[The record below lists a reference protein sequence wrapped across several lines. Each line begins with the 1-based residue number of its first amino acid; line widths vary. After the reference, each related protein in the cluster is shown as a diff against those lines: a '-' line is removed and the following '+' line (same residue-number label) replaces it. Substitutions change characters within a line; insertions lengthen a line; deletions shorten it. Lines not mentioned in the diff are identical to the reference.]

1 MLGGSQEGKGP
12 SMSSSETTGRR
23 FAARDLALV
32 AVFCGIVAALG
43 VVPALHPFGQ
53 AVPITAQSMGVMLA
67 GALLG
72 ARRAGL
78 ALLLFVVLV
87 AAGLPLLAGGAGGI
101 GMFVTPRA
109 GFLVGFPIAAF
120 AVGWLTERF
129 AVPYRLGRGV
139 AANVV
144 GGILVLY
151 VPGILGI
158 ALLGK
163 MSVVAATA
171 TALVF
176 VPGDLI
182 KAVVAA
188 VVARAVHRAYPLHL
202 RNEARA
208 GA

>member
-1 MLGGSQEGKGP
+1 MPEGGTVDLSAADNPGAA
-12 SMSSSETTGRR
+12 
-23 FAARDLALV
+23 FAAAHER
-32 AVFCGIVAALG
+32 
-43 VVPALHPFGQ
+43 
-53 AVPITAQSMGVMLA
+53 
-67 GALLG
+67 
-72 ARRAGL
+72 GL

-109 GFLVGFPIAAF
+109 GFLIGFPIAAF

-139 AANVV
+139 AANVT
-144 GGILVLY
+144 GGIAVLY

-163 MSVVAATA
+163 MSLAAAAT

-188 VVARAVHRAYPLHL
+188 VVARAVHRAYPLQL